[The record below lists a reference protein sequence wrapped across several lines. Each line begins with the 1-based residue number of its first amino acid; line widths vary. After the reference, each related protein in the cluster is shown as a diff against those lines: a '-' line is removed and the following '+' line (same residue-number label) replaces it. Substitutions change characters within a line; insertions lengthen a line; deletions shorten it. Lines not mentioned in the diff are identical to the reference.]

1 MQTYTTSE
9 FAQKAHVTGRT
20 IRYYDEQGVLKP
32 SGYEENGYRTY
43 TDADFVQLQKIMSL
57 KYLGFSLKEISQLVR
72 GESDQ
77 DLLELFDL
85 QIHLMQQKLENM
97 QRVQQALIHARGLV
111 ETKGNLEWDEVNHL
125 IYLMEM
131 ENQLVEHYKNAEHI
145 NARIHLHTKCA
156 KNQQGW
162 FPWLLEQADVSHAQR
177 VLELGCGN
185 GELWIKAK
193 GSELTQKKILL
204 SDASVGMVEDARSRL
219 EEQFGKEIF
228 SFAHFDCEEI
238 PLESKE
244 FDRILANHVLFYCKN
259 VSKALAEI
267 GRVLTED
274 GMFCCSTYG
283 SNHMKEISELVKGF
297 DSKINLSEI
306 SLYEIFG
313 LENGEK
319 ILNEHFEEVNLQLY
333 EDALYVEDAG
343 LLCDYIYSC
352 HGNQNELLCDR
363 KAEFRTYLEKQIQES
378 GGIHITKE
386 AGVFVCRK
394 PR

>member
-97 QRVQQALIHARGLV
+97 QRVQQALIHAKGLV

-145 NARIHLHTKCA
+145 NARIHLHTRCA

-162 FPWLLEQADVSHAQR
+162 FPWLLEQADIESAEHI
-177 VLELGCGN
+177 LELGCGN
-185 GELWIKAK
+185 GELWTKAR
-193 GSELTQKKILL
+193 SEDLMQKQIVL
-204 SDASVGMVEDARSRL
+204 SDASVGMVEDARNRL
-219 EEQFGKEIF
+219 VKQFGEEIF
-228 SFAHFDCEEI
+228 SFSHFDCEEI
-238 PLESKE
+238 PLPSHSY
-244 FDRILANHVLFYCKN
+244 DRVLANHVLFYCKN
-259 VSKALAEI
+259 VSKALAEVT
-267 GRVLTED
+267 RVLSEN
-274 GMFCCSTYG
+274 GVFCCSTYG
-283 SNHMKEISELVKGF
+283 SKHMKEISELVKEF
-297 DSKINLSEI
+297 DKNINLSEI

-319 ILNEHFEEVNLQLY
+319 ILKEHFGDVTLRMY

-363 KAEFRTYLEKQIQES
+363 KSEFRAYLEKRIHEE

-386 AGVFVCRK
+386 AGVFVCRSPK
-394 PR
+394 